1 MRLADGAHMS
11 LSRLES
17 RAPSPPPNT
26 SNPSHPST
34 GRRDDESVKAG
45 GSKGMLGPSATAEDD
60 GGFRRV
66 LRGIGKEV
74 EAGERATGQAI
85 ASARMGKDLSGAE
98 LLILQSRIYRYSEAV
113 DLATKLVD
121 RATNGVRT
129 VVQGQ

>member
-1 MRLADGAHMS
+1 MS

-17 RAPSPPPNT
+17 RAPSAIPNAAANH
-26 SNPSHPST
+26 SKASESKST
-34 GRRDDESVKAG
+34 P
-45 GSKGMLGPSATAEDD
+45 GPSATAEDD

-66 LRGIGKEV
+66 LRGIGREV

-85 ASARMGKDLSGAE
+85 ASARMGRDLSGAE

-121 RATNGVRT
+121 RTTNGIRT